1 MEYHKRPEADVKLK
15 LPLFNEL
22 GLVVALLIFAV
33 VFVFFKEFHVV
44 VKAREFVPDDVV
56 VEEIEQTVQQK
67 TQPKPSRPSF
77 TVAQED
83 EEIAE
88 EETIDF
94 ADDDNWDIPPPPPPP
109 MAAAEEEVID
119 FFAIEEP
126 PDLIGGTAALYK
138 LVRYPEMAQRAG
150 VEGLAQIE
158 FIVGA
163 DGSPRDF
170 VVKGE
175 RPPGLGFGEAAIA
188 ALQQVKF
195 KPGKQR
201 DRFVA
206 VRMSQVIRFQLSN

>member
-15 LPLFNEL
+15 LPLFSEL
-22 GLVVALLIFAV
+22 GLALALLIFVV
-33 VFVFFKEFHVV
+33 VFITFKEFHVV
-44 VKAREFVPDDVV
+44 VKPREAVLDDVV

-67 TQPKPSRPSF
+67 AQPKPSRPSF
-77 TVAQED
+77 TIAQED

-88 EETIDF
+88 DETLVFEDEG
-94 ADDDNWDIPPPPPPP
+94 DWDIPPPPPPP
-109 MAAAEEEVID
+109 MMNADEEIID

-126 PDLIGGTAALYK
+126 PELIGGTAALYK

-158 FIVGA
+158 FIVGP

-170 VVKGE
+170 VIKGE
-175 RPPGLGFGEAAIA
+175 RPPGLGFGDAAIA
-188 ALQQVKF
+188 ALQQIKF